1 MIPRLLLL
9 LFTLLPIITSLLTG
23 VAVAVSAPQTVVVI
37 LREVAVVVMVLEGLL
52 FANYAK
58 KMVIMRTIVLI
69 CTPLLADILMQTLL
83 RLLILNATFLHL
95 IGLSTLELL
104 HT

>member
-1 MIPRLLLL
+1 M
-9 LFTLLPIITSLLTG
+9 
-23 VAVAVSAPQTVVVI
+23 VVSVPQTVVLI

-52 FANYAK
+52 IANYAE
-58 KMVIMRTIVLI
+58 KMVIMPTIVLI

-104 HT
+104 RT